1 MFILNKLS
9 LATLMMR
16 VETGGLPDDHKMG
29 QLPFKSK
36 PIKGWNSPIRL
47 AIPSVS
53 KDEISQELDIIS

>member
-1 MFILNKLS
+1 
-9 LATLMMR
+9 LMMR